1 MKASRCVRFSQD
13 CEKLW
18 RIPSWLSPCVVG
30 NFTYRSRWFV
40 LWFLCLDL
48 RNRSSS
54 PGSSDVCGNSRGFL
68 HPSAWP
74 AGNYTLRTLRWL
86 AERSER
92 SVSRRPFRN
101 LCLHRRLET
110 CRRSRRPLD
119 RCFAAKGLFFA
130 CHRKFPFLWLVSR
143 IVLAISSISGLHFH
157 RSELRAVGSREIAT
171 MFSGGKC
178 IGNLFR
184 NCFGY
189 FFGNRFGNPLRSFGV
204 LSVCFM
210 LDPRCQILGE
220 TARILLECT
229 AVTKSGTGTW
239 DGDVGRGRGTGT
251 RRRRTGTRRRRT
263 GTRRLRTGTR
273 RRRTRGRGTRRLG
286 DVELGDEGAWT
297 WDSGRA
303 GTRGRDQ
310 QATPEFVKYN
320 SRWSRL
326 KV

>member
-1 MKASRCVRFSQD
+1 MCAFLTG
-13 CEKLW
+13 LW
-18 RIPSWLSPCVVG
+18 KVVA
-30 NFTYRSRWFV
+30 NSFV
-40 LWFLCLDL
+40 TF
-48 RNRSSS
+48 
-54 PGSSDVCGNSRGFL
+54 
-68 HPSAWP
+68 
-74 AGNYTLRTLRWL
+74 TLRRGEFYLPFKMICPLISLSGFAKSQFFARLLRRVRKQSRISPSFCLACWKL
-86 AERSER
+86 YTSYVTPIAERSER

-130 CHRKFPFLWLVSR
+130 CHRKFPFPWLVSR

-204 LSVCFM
+204 LSLCFM

-263 GTRRLRTGTR
+263 GIRRSRSGSRRGRTGTR
-273 RRRTRGRGTRRLG
+273 RRRTRRLG
-286 DVELGDEGAWT
+286 EVEVGEV
-297 WDSGRA
+297 GRMGVGL
-303 GTRGRDQ
+303 GTRGDSG
-310 QATPEFVKYN
+310 T
-320 SRWSRL
+320 WSTNNTWIC